1 MEKDYRKEI
10 EELIGQM
17 QCAKEFKCYKSGFDV
32 LCKAKDVGTKSLLLL
47 CLEENL
53 LQCKFLNVE
62 RGYICECPL
71 RNYVAKQLK
80 K

>member
-1 MEKDYRKEI
+1 MEKDHRKEI

-17 QCAKEFKCYKSGFDV
+17 QCPKDFKCYKSGFDV

-47 CLEENL
+47 CLEENM
-53 LQCKFLNVE
+53 LQYKFLNVE

-71 RNYVAKQLK
+71 RNYIAKQLK